1 MLAIH
6 PETSYWAT
14 LWLSF
19 LFCKMRAR
27 VGATRDPLLA
37 SSHCDSLKD
46 HQAKGLSN
54 GSINLVSKH
63 LKNFTL
69 KLYSPLIENKWQLS
83 VVLHPGFKTACQV
96 LNLPSCHPTKALFS
110 SPALQLPNSWALSR
124 PISLYFPESF
134 SYSHPWS
141 SALLSFPLYK
151 HNLNSHLHTN
161 KRENLNWYWPSIFEQ
176 IPYNTLL
183 LLLLSLLLNLK
194 NQI

>member
-19 LFCKMRAR
+19 LFCKMWAR
-27 VGATRDPLLA
+27 VGATRDLLLA

-96 LNLPSCHPTKALFS
+96 WIF
-110 SPALQLPNSWALSR
+110 PAATPQR
-124 PISLYFPESF
+124 HY
-134 SYSHPWS
+134 
-141 SALLSFPLYK
+141 
-151 HNLNSHLHTN
+151 
-161 KRENLNWYWPSIFEQ
+161 
-176 IPYNTLL
+176 
-183 LLLLSLLLNLK
+183 SLLQPSSSQTAGLSADLSVYIFLSHFPTPIHEVLPCSLFLFIK
-194 NQI
+194 TISTLICIPTRGKT